1 MRTSEIAARLRHSST
16 AVTRDWIRRRKL
28 VAKARDMEN
37 GEKLYRR
44 EDVEAAIAAM
54 PRGLYLK
61 ARPPG
66 EGQHDDTEH
75 QQP

>member
-1 MRTSEIAARLRHSST
+1 MRTSDITARLKHSST

-28 VAKARDMEN
+28 VAEARDMTN

-54 PRGLYLK
+54 PRGAYIK
-61 ARPPG
+61 SRPPG
-66 EGQHDDTEH
+66 EGQHDNTGD
-75 QQP
+75 QP